1 MLKSEASENVSSSGL
16 LLIQSLSLSQDEQEN
31 TRKFF
36 LVRQFIN
43 EENKYFFTI
52 VKRKTG

>member
-1 MLKSEASENVSSSGL
+1 MLKSEALENVSSSGL

-43 EENKYFFTI
+43 EEKKYFFTI

>member
-43 EENKYFFTI
+43 EEKKYFFTI

>member
-16 LLIQSLSLSQDEQEN
+16 LLIQSLSLSQDEQGN

-43 EENKYFFTI
+43 EEKKYFFTI